1 MEDQKRNFPDIVS
14 YFEGKTNV
22 LKDIPPLVNQFNI
35 FQDPCG
41 ILRVKSK
48 FKKWFGHENQ
58 FPILLAPKSH
68 LTMLI
73 IIDCHIKLGHGGCYS
88 VLAEIRKHYFI
99 PKHFSVIKG
108 ALKQCVSCRRFNSRS
123 VKLNQNCYRDF
134 RAHPPTVP
142 FSNVFCRL
150 FRTFQCQTRQ

>member
-88 VLAEIRKHYFI
+88 ALAEIRKHYFI

-123 VKLNQNCYRDF
+123 V
-134 RAHPPTVP
+134 
-142 FSNVFCRL
+142 
-150 FRTFQCQTRQ
+150 